1 MGSAAITQKDVDYLL
16 DELVRL
22 TITGLAINRKM
33 FRCAGDTKEN
43 YARALT
49 AAIKNLKYAEY
60 DTEKFEKELEE
71 LNG

>member
-1 MGSAAITQKDVDYLL
+1 MVGMAITQKDVDCLL
-16 DELVRL
+16 DESVRL

-33 FRCAGDTKEN
+33 FRECGDSREN

-49 AAIKNLKYAEY
+49 SAIKNLKYAGY
-60 DTEKFEKELEE
+60 DAAKFEKELEE